1 MSFEAFELAIKSPAL
16 KHVARHWAEVRGS
29 RTMPAWSDI
38 RPAQIAG
45 QLTII
50 WSYTYDRS
58 ADAFTGRLAGAR
70 IEQKFNRSLKDV
82 PMKELYPEKD
92 YKRLFA
98 RAKRVVCGPQLY
110 RGEGMVFQ
118 HLNHF
123 GYGERI
129 ILPLADDGVHGDGI
143 FGATDY
149 QAFRSMGTT
158 PHLEA
163 DNWFAV

>member
-1 MSFEAFELAIKSPAL
+1 
-16 KHVARHWAEVRGS
+16 
-29 RTMPAWSDI
+29 MPGWSDI

-50 WSYTYDRS
+50 WSYVYDRS
-58 ADAFTGRLAGAR
+58 ADAFTGRLAGSR
-70 IEQKFNRSLKDV
+70 IEQKFGKSFKGV

-92 YKRLFA
+92 YDRLFD
-98 RAKRVVCGPQLY
+98 RAKRVVCSPELY

-118 HLNHF
+118 HLNLF

-129 ILPLADDGVHGDGI
+129 MLPLADDGVHGDGV

-158 PHLEA
+158 PHLET
-163 DNWFAV
+163 DSWFAL

>member
-1 MSFEAFELAIKSPAL
+1 MSFGAFEPAIKSPAL

-38 RPAQIAG
+38 RPSQIAG

-58 ADAFTGRLAGAR
+58 ADAFTGRLAGVR
-70 IEQKFNRSLKDV
+70 MEQLFGRSLKGL
-82 PMKELYPEKD
+82 PMKELYPQKD
-92 YKRLFA
+92 YDRLFA
-98 RAKRVVCGPQLY
+98 RAKRVVCGPELY
-110 RGEGMVFQ
+110 RGEGMVFK
-118 HLNHF
+118 HLDHF

-129 ILPLADDGVHGDGI
+129 MLPLADDGVRGDGI

-149 QAFRSMGTT
+149 QSFRSMASEPLSET
-158 PHLEA
+158 
-163 DNWFAV
+163 DDWFAL